1 MKNGRTSQFRAQPTR
16 QQLLSVSFSTGSV
29 LGQRKQRDPEMDV
42 VALGPALVHHPD
54 MLGVVNVWVVVFFFA
69 AWSVTV
75 WTGLLPCL
83 GKQLRFKGRF

>member
-54 MLGVVNVWVVVFFFA
+54 MLGVVNVWVVVFFFCCLVGY
-69 AWSVTV
+69 SLD
-75 WTGLLPCL
+75 WTFAVPR
-83 GKQLRFKGRF
+83 KTIKV